1 MKLSEIIKPIKRQ
14 RFFEEYFLKKPLHI
28 QAQDRQRY
36 EPLNLDFDNIIK
48 FFGKIPDPS
57 LPKESPS
64 VRAVPFI
71 EQVLPKYEFSI
82 RQGVP
87 PKSVSIKEFLVA
99 VQKSQG
105 HFCISNL
112 HMIHESLNDQ
122 ARVLAAECGFDGV
135 FSCHLYI
142 SSEGDG
148 FNELHNDSG
157 SINTFQVEGEK
168 EWLYDENSC
177 PAWNTHQ
184 GFYGASNDYPNYVKG
199 RSDWEARELKSDLNL
214 KRIVMRPGDFLHLP
228 PGTWH
233 CAKSNTSRSIS
244 LNFYLTPNRNP
255 MNHWLIKSLWS
266 EACGKKHWAVPLV
279 HPRSMRT
286 AFAQNQSVL
295 HKQVD
300 ILLELLERVKAEPE
314 HLEHLYDLHMEE
326 SLEAF
331 RRTKEYGEGE
341 AADTTMAQAACYKF
355 TPNGFWVLDS
365 SLLSKEQKIIFRSG
379 TTKVVVVGEFG
390 KFLFTQTQVLEPF
403 SFNILEAQ
411 LSSTSEITYAEF
423 ERVISMLIKY
433 RIVMPF

>member
-1 MKLSEIIKPIKRQ
+1 
-14 RFFEEYFLKKPLHI
+14 
-28 QAQDRQRY
+28 
-36 EPLNLDFDNIIK
+36 
-48 FFGKIPDPS
+48 
-57 LPKESPS
+57 
-64 VRAVPFI
+64 
-71 EQVLPKYEFSI
+71 
-82 RQGVP
+82 
-87 PKSVSIKEFLVA
+87 
-99 VQKSQG
+99 
-105 HFCISNL
+105 
-112 HMIHESLNDQ
+112 
-122 ARVLAAECGFDGV
+122 
-135 FSCHLYI
+135 
-142 SSEGDG
+142 
-148 FNELHNDSG
+148 
-157 SINTFQVEGEK
+157 
-168 EWLYDENSC
+168 
-177 PAWNTHQ
+177 
-184 GFYGASNDYPNYVKG
+184 
-199 RSDWEARELKSDLNL
+199 
-214 KRIVMRPGDFLHLP
+214 
-228 PGTWH
+228 
-233 CAKSNTSRSIS
+233 
-244 LNFYLTPNRNP
+244 
-255 MNHWLIKSLWS
+255 
-266 EACGKKHWAVPLV
+266 
-279 HPRSMRT
+279 
-286 AFAQNQSVL
+286 SVL